1 MPFLA
6 LSLELDGLDP
16 SRAEDIC
23 FDHGALAV
31 TLTDARGEP
40 VFEPQPGELKLWR
53 CSRLE
58 ALFSAEQ
65 AEPTLLT
72 RLAQALHIDTAKLTT
87 RAVADRIWEREWL
100 RDFHA
105 MRFGR
110 RLWIC
115 PRHETVTASDA
126 VVVQLDPGL
135 AFGTGSHATT
145 RLCLEWLDQTPLE
158 HVTLMDYGCGSGVL
172 AIAALKLGASAAY
185 AFDIDPQAL
194 LATRDNALANRV
206 AARLQLCSEPP
217 QLPRRC
223 DYLLANIVSDTLIAQ
238 RAALAMLVRG
248 GGEALLCGIL
258 VDQEPEVADAFAKWF
273 DMRRFA
279 QREGWVAL
287 IGTRNFTD

>member
-6 LSLELDGLDP
+6 LSLELDALDP

-23 FDHGALAV
+23 FAHGALSV
-31 TLTDARGEP
+31 TLTDALDEA
-40 VFEPQPGELKLWR
+40 VFEPKPGELKLWR
-53 CSRLE
+53 RARLE

-65 AEPTLLT
+65 AELTLLT
-72 RLAQALHIDTAKLTT
+72 RLAHALQVDPCRLAT
-87 RAVADRIWEREWL
+87 RAIPDRIWEREWL

-105 MRFGR
+105 LRFGR

-115 PRHETVTASDA
+115 PRHESVNASDA
-126 VVVQLDPGL
+126 VIVRLDPGL
-135 AFGTGSHATT
+135 AFGTGTHATT
-145 RLCLEWLDQTPLE
+145 ALCLEWLDQTPLE
-158 HVTLMDYGCGSGVL
+158 QVTLIDYGCGSGVL
-172 AIAALKLGASAAY
+172 AIAALKLGARAVH

-194 LATRDNALANRV
+194 QATRDNALANGV
-206 AARLQLCSEPP
+206 ADQLQLCSESA

-223 DYLLANIVSDTLIAQ
+223 DYALANIVSDTLIAQ
-238 RAALAMLVRG
+238 RATLATLVRG
-248 GGEALLCGIL
+248 GGETLLCGIL
-258 VDQEPEVADAFAKWF
+258 ADQQSEVADAYAKWF